1 MLEEA
6 KRKTVEKYFF
16 YTTARSVKVFIRL
29 TDRLTKFKISIFP
42 GLLWDVLQC
51 SSVAHLQEEHSVSCV
66 LLPAGRPLLA
76 LETSLKSVFESK
88 LASSFFHAPRG
99 RRSKHFPKI
108 KGHLVTQSLC
118 LNWS

>member
-29 TDRLTKFKISIFP
+29 TDRLTKFKISVFP

-66 LLPAGRPLLA
+66 LLPAGRTLLA
-76 LETSLKSVFESK
+76 LETSLKSVLESN
-88 LASSFFHAPRG
+88 LASSFFHAPR
-99 RRSKHFPKI
+99 SKKKQAFP
-108 KGHLVTQSLC
+108 
-118 LNWS
+118 